1 MAKHWKKKKKKK
13 ERISFYCKHFYHL
26 FIYVSILP
34 LEIQLSRGKNLDMIN
49 PFNPATSVCLSQV
62 RTRIS
67 NVICCGLILCSIE
80 IKGDCSFCWY
90 WWNCWQAQLFKHF
103 SHNTAV
109 FLQAYILSHFNACML
124 MKKLYPENYST
135 RMSKKLGGKC
145 QHWSIIYWVFLYVTF

>member
-1 MAKHWKKKKKKK
+1 MKKK
-13 ERISFYCKHFYHL
+13 EKKRKKEFL
-26 FIYVSILP
+26 FIVNIFIICSYMYQYCHWRSNYQEGRIWIWLTHLTLPHLCACPKSGPGFPMLYVVVLFYV
-34 LEIQLSRGKNLDMIN
+34 QW
-49 PFNPATSVCLSQV
+49 F
-62 RTRIS
+62 
-67 NVICCGLILCSIE
+67 E

-124 MKKLYPENYST
+124 MKKLYPENSST

-145 QHWSIIYWVFLYVTF
+145 QHWSNIYWVFLYVTF